1 MNVLDVIIVVAAI
14 GYGIGGFRH
23 GAVVGLLSLVGFFT
37 GAIVGA
43 QLAGPVGSHVAS
55 GRARVPV
62 ALVCVLVVAM
72 IGQFLGVFIAGRIKA
87 RWLRNRGRFLDAAV
101 GAALGIVAVL
111 LVAWMVAVPLAS
123 SPYPALAS
131 AASHSKIVR
140 GVDQVMPQSVRT
152 LYSSL
157 RTFLDQSGF
166 PPVFGDLPSTPIVS
180 VPAPS
185 PALPSA
191 VGRRLRAE
199 RASIVKVYGQAPSC
213 ARAIEG
219 SGFVYAPHRVMTN
232 AHVVAGT
239 RTVAVQLASGPTP
252 ARVVVYDPQRDVAV
266 LAVPGL
272 SARPLRFAGRAGASG
287 DPAVVVGYPE
297 DGPFTVRTA
306 RIRSRLTVSG
316 RDIYGTG
323 NVQREVYSVR
333 AVVRSGNS
341 GGPLLNDSGRV
352 LGVVFATAL
361 DDADTGFALT
371 AGEVRGDAARGRS
384 AHAAVGTGRCTPD

>member
-1 MNVLDVIIVVAAI
+1 
-14 GYGIGGFRH
+14 
-23 GAVVGLLSLVGFFT
+23 
-37 GAIVGA
+37 
-43 QLAGPVGSHVAS
+43 
-55 GRARVPV
+55 
-62 ALVCVLVVAM
+62 
-72 IGQFLGVFIAGRIKA
+72 
-87 RWLRNRGRFLDAAV
+87 
-101 GAALGIVAVL
+101 
-111 LVAWMVAVPLAS
+111 VPLAS
-123 SPYPALAS
+123 SPYPTLAS

-140 GVDQVMPQSVRT
+140 GVNQVMPQSVRT

-157 RTFLDQSGF
+157 RTFLDESGF

-185 PALPSA
+185 SALPSVVA
-191 VGRRLRAE
+191 RRLRAE
-199 RASIVKVYGQAPSC
+199 RESIVKVYGQAPSC
-213 ARAIEG
+213 SRAIEG

-239 RTVAVQLASGPTP
+239 RTVAVQLPGGPTP

-266 LAVPGL
+266 LDVPSL
-272 SARPLRFAGRAGASG
+272 SARPLRFAAEAAASG

-306 RIRSRLTVSG
+306 RIRSRFPVSG
-316 RDIYGTG
+316 RDIYGDG

-371 AGEVRGDAARGRS
+371 AAEVRSDAVRGRS
-384 AHAAVGTGRCTPD
+384 ANAAVGTGRCTPD